1 MLWWNT
7 RRRYRTNP
15 PRIPIITPILHL
27 SHRPMDFDH
36 WSTPAYSDSKLTQV
50 HICIQDTKTNNC
62 ELGTCTTTSTMS
74 EQFLRAETPGG
85 ALSRN
90 LHDIG
95 TGPSSATRDIDATGT
110 PSLHQI
116 SPIRPAPAHAAPGY
130 SRNGTVDSSFATD
143 RSDDGTLNAE
153 QERMLIG
160 VINVVLKSRP
170 STPLQMESLD

>member
-1 MLWWNT
+1 
-7 RRRYRTNP
+7 
-15 PRIPIITPILHL
+15 
-27 SHRPMDFDH
+27 
-36 WSTPAYSDSKLTQV
+36 
-50 HICIQDTKTNNC
+50 
-62 ELGTCTTTSTMS
+62 MS